1 MEGSLMIVVHTDI
14 DGVAHTVEMPD
25 PEPQP
30 LDPTGSLAALLVV
43 DGVVSLTDAANAA
56 HVTEQQ
62 LIDEA
67 VAWGLGA

>member
-1 MEGSLMIVVHTDI
+1 MIHRHTDI
-14 DGVAHTVEMPD
+14 DGNVVEFEIPD

-30 LDPTGSLAALLVV
+30 LDPIGSLAALLVV
-43 DGVVSLTDAANAA
+43 DGVLTLTAAANAA

-67 VAWGLGA
+67 EAWGLGA

>member
-1 MEGSLMIVVHTDI
+1 MIHRHTDI
-14 DGVAHTVEMPD
+14 DGNVVEFEMPD
-25 PEPQP
+25 PGPQP

-43 DGVVSLTDAANAA
+43 DGVLTLTDAANAA

-67 VAWGLGA
+67 EAWGLGA

>member
-1 MEGSLMIVVHTDI
+1 MIHRHTDI
-14 DGVAHTVEMPD
+14 DGNVVEFEMPD